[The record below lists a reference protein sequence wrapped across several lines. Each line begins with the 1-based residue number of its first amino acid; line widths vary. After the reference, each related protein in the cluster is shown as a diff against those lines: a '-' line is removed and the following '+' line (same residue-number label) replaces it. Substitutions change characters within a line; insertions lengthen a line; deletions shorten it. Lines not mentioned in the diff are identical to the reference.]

1 MKNRYTENLPTL
13 ATLAALVLLASCNT
27 LEQASRHGF
36 DSGHYRMD
44 DDQEKGRK
52 VYVDLT
58 EESLHLH
65 ALTPDGVDPV
75 PFRSVSMEQADSLP
89 RGGLAFRKQSL
100 DIDITA
106 ILMKYRPAVAGLPG
120 QLSTDFNAALYA
132 GWRHDHYR
140 IRPVTDPLGR
150 RRQTLSGWGYD
161 LGVFGGVGTT
171 PVGPSTTRDRRLEDY
186 SGMVLQAGVA
196 GFMESNL
203 ASFGL
208 AIGLDHLLGPDR
220 RIWIHQHR
228 PWVGLIVGVALN

>member
-27 LEQASRHGF
+27 FEQASRHGF
-36 DSGHYRMD
+36 DSGYYRMD
-44 DDQEKGRK
+44 ENREKRRK
-52 VYVDLT
+52 VYLDVT
-58 EESLHLH
+58 EEGFQVH
-65 ALTPDGVDPV
+65 ALQGDTVAPEPL
-75 PFRSVSMEQADSLP
+75 RSVSMTRADDLP
-89 RGGLAFRKQSL
+89 PGGLSFRKQSL

-140 IRPVTDPLGR
+140 IRPATDPLR
-150 RRQTLSGWGYD
+150 RRRHSLSGWGYD

-171 PVGPSTTRDRRLEDY
+171 PVGPSSTRDRRLEDY
-186 SGMVLQAGVA
+186 SGMVLQGGVA
-196 GFMESNL
+196 AFMESNL

-208 AIGLDHLLGPDR
+208 AVGMDHLLGRDR